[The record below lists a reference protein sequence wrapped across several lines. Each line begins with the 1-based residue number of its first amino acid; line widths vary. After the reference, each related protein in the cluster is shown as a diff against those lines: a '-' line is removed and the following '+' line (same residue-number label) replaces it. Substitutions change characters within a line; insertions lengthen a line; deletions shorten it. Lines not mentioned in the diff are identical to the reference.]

1 MSEAAAAAAAAA
13 TRRCVP
19 IVARA
24 HVDKVTAEAMFGTK
38 AKAE

>member
-1 MSEAAAAAAAAA
+1 
-13 TRRCVP
+13 VP